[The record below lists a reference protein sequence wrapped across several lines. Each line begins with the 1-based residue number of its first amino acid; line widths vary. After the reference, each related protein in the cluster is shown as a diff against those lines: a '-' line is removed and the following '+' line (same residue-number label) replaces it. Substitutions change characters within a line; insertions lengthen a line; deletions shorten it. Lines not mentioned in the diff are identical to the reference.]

1 MNHTRNKMK
10 ICFVS
15 KQTRFTR
22 HDIVPMSGV
31 ILVLELFLYLE
42 LISNLQHNTRALIG
56 QEVVLFWN

>member
-1 MNHTRNKMK
+1 MK
-10 ICFVS
+10 ICFES